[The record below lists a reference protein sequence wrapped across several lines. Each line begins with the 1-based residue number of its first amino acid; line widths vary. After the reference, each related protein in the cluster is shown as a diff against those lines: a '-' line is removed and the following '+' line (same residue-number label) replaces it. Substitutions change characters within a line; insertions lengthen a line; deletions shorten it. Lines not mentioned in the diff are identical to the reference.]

1 MAAALDSHAGTDTVS
16 PLVEEILTAARHR
29 LSEASFDPPTREA
42 ALLLSRVLGLS
53 EAQLLAHSRDEV
65 PAAAVEE
72 FSSLLERRLTGEPV
86 AYLLEQKEFFGRS
99 FLVDSRVLIPRP
111 ETEHLVESAL
121 AQNLPPSPLILDVG
135 TGSGCI
141 GITLAL
147 ELPAARVVATDTS
160 PAALAVARANT
171 RRLGVEARV
180 RLVATDLA
188 RGLAPT
194 CFDLVVSNPPYIGP
208 DEAGEL
214 SPEVTSFE
222 PATAL
227 FSPVA
232 AHGVL
237 ERLLGELYRVKMG
250 TPLVVE
256 IGLGQSDRVRSLASG
271 SSFELVTIR
280 PDYAGIPRVA
290 ILHQR

>member
-1 MAAALDSHAGTDTVS
+1 MAAALDSSSGADTVS
-16 PLVEEILTAARHR
+16 PIVEEILTAARHR
-29 LSEASFDPPTREA
+29 LSKASFDPPIREA

-86 AYLLEQKEFFGRS
+86 AYLLDQKEFFGRS

-111 ETEHLVESAL
+111 ETEHLVEAAL
-121 AQNLPPSPLILDVG
+121 DQDLPPSPLILDVG

-141 GITLAL
+141 AITLAL
-147 ELPAARVVATDTS
+147 ELPAARVVATDLS

-171 RRLGVEARV
+171 RRLGVEDRV

-188 RGLAPT
+188 RGLDST
-194 CFDLVVSNPPYIGP
+194 CFDLLVSNPPYIGA
-208 DEAGEL
+208 DEADEL
-214 SPEVTSFE
+214 SSEITSFE

-227 FSPVA
+227 FSPID

-237 ERLLGELYRVKMG
+237 ERLLDELDQVKMG
-250 TPLVVE
+250 TPLVME
-256 IGLGQSDRVRSLASG
+256 IGLGQSHRVRSLASG
-271 SSFELVTIR
+271 SSFELATIR